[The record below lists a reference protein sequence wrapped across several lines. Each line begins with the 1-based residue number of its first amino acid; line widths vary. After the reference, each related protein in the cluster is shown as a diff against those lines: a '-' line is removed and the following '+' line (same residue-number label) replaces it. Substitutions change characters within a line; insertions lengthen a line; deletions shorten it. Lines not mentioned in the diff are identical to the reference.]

1 MLLIVFFFFSSRRRH
16 TRCALVTGV
25 QTCALPISARYV
37 PARMPTG
44 VPIRVPTAVIM
55 TLPKMALSRPPS
67 APGGGVLCV
76 NSVQD
81 KAPPPLCSSVTIIQH
96 SQNSPKASASMDNVS
111 MMRLTRL
118 RRLYTVFFLS
128 AVVSR
133 SNMVGS
139 LAHSAFASGQARQQY
154 LGQGQDNGGDQ
165 EQNQAQF
172 EQCRFLQAPR
182 LIEFIGQRGGDRV
195 GRRKNRARQ
204 SKRIVDDERHGHG
217 IPQSPAQA
225 QHNAAHETGTAHV

>member
-1 MLLIVFFFFSSRRRH
+1 
-16 TRCALVTGV
+16 
-25 QTCALPISARYV
+25 
-37 PARMPTG
+37 
-44 VPIRVPTAVIM
+44 
-55 TLPKMALSRPPS
+55 MACSRPPS

-139 LAHSAFASGQARQQY
+139 LEHSALAAGQERPQY
-154 LGQGQDNGGDQ
+154 LGQGPDNGGDR
-165 EQNQAQF
+165 EQNQDQYT
-172 EQCRFLQAPR
+172 QCRILKPHR
-182 LIEFIGQRGGDRV
+182 TI
-195 GRRKNRARQ
+195 
-204 SKRIVDDERHGHG
+204 
-217 IPQSPAQA
+217 
-225 QHNAAHETGTAHV
+225 